1 MIDTLKNYRYIILV
15 GILCFLAGKYIFP
28 PDKEVQ
34 VKEVVKYV
42 TVKEEVVKEVV
53 IQRKR
58 EEKRPDGTIIV
69 ETVSETIDSTETRN
83 STNLTQDKIKI
94 TSKKKS
100 LSLGLLALKP
110 LDNFNQ
116 KTEFQVLTI
125 APLFGNLSIA
135 GSIDSS
141 KKIGVGLVLEF

>member
-1 MIDTLKNYRYIILV
+1 MIGKLNNYKYVLII
-15 GILCFLAGKYIFP
+15 GTLCFLAGKYIFP
-28 PDKEVQ
+28 PDKEIQ

-53 IQRKR
+53 IQKRR
-58 EEKRPDGTIIV
+58 EEKRPDGTVII
-69 ETVSETIDSTETRN
+69 ETVSETVDSTETRN
-83 STNLTQDKIKI
+83 SKNLTKNKNKII
-94 TSKKKS
+94 SKNKN

-110 LDNFNQ
+110 LDNFNE
-116 KTEFQVLTI
+116 KTELQVLTI
-125 APLFGNLSIA
+125 VPLFGNLSVA